1 MEMSASIRRMLKGP
15 WKRSISL
22 QLEGLANSQTEKSS
36 KTKAWSTTL
45 AECWQPGTIR
55 FFQKFTTQKGKCKT
69 SMMASFIM
77 REIEIK
83 AHKMISARWLYQTG
97 SRFKR
102 TVLST
107 TPVWSWRA
115 ILTVSSQHQ
124 MAGSSPSTGTLLSF
138 SLRSLKVRP
147 QSKTRITKISRGAGR
162 GLSDYQSLRSRQK
175 TSTTLSFTKTGA
187 SGCRR
192 AGQFYLANEYC
203 PATAK
208 RYTIRTVSKRTRTL
222 NRNLKDSSNL

>member
-1 MEMSASIRRMLKGP
+1 MEMSASIRRMLKRP

-45 AECWQPGTIR
+45 AECWRPGTIR
-55 FFQKFTTQKGKCKT
+55 FFQKFTTQKGKWKT
-69 SMMASFIM
+69 LIRVSFIM

-83 AHKMISARWLYQTG
+83 AHKMISARWLYRTG

-124 MAGSSPSTGTLLSF
+124 MAGSSPSTGTLSSF
-138 SLRSLKVRP
+138 SSRSLKARP
-147 QSKTRITKISRGAGR
+147 LLKTRTTKISRGACR
-162 GLSDYQSLRSRQK
+162 GPLDYQSLRSRQK
-175 TSTTLSFTKTGA
+175 TFTTLSSTKTGG

-192 AGQFYLANEYC
+192 AGRFYLANEYW

-208 RYTIRTVSKRTRTL
+208 RYTTRTVSKRIRTSS
-222 NRNLKDSSNL
+222 RNLRDSSNL